1 LPKLNVKRVNWS
13 LTILINLENN
23 MNTVTANELTIAL
36 QEAKADI
43 AAGRCN
49 HESVA
54 EHMRRVTDA

>member
-1 LPKLNVKRVNWS
+1 
-13 LTILINLENN
+13 
-23 MNTVTANELTIAL
+23 MNTVTSNELTIAL

-54 EHMRRVTDA
+54 EHMQRVTDA